1 MDIQANLVHPLNE
14 TIILGYMMYGL
25 PLNDFGF
32 RSHGIGLCS
41 ETSISMES
49 HQFPNHTA
57 CLGAMKLLPRPKNEV
72 TFLPQWRTGLV
83 K

>member
-14 TIILGYMMYGL
+14 TIILGYMIYGL

-83 K
+83 Q